1 MPRQQDPF
9 AQEEPPAPPETA
21 GEKETGRIE
30 AFSDGVFAIAITLL
44 VLDLKVPESSGPA
57 GSGRL
62 VPALLRQWP
71 MFVAYLTSFAT
82 ILVMW
87 VNHHKLFTLIRRA
100 NGAFLFLNGVLLL
113 FVTFV
118 PFPTALVSEHLRGPE
133 APTAAAIYTATYFGT
148 AIVFNVLWRYASGG
162 MRLLDPRADPG
173 KVRAIT
179 RDYRFGPVFYFA
191 AFLFSFVSV
200 AASLA
205 VCAGLAV
212 FFAVTGSLERTS
224 ES

>member
-9 AQEEPPAPPETA
+9 PHEEPPAPPQTA
-21 GEKETGRIE
+21 SEKETGRVE

-44 VLDLKVPESSGPA
+44 VLDLKVPKSSDLA

-62 VPALLRQWP
+62 VPALLQQWP
-71 MFVAYLTSFAT
+71 MFAAYLTSFAT

-87 VNHHKLFTLIRRA
+87 VNHHKLFTLIRRT
-100 NGAFLFLNGVLLL
+100 NGAFLFLNGLLLL
-113 FVTFV
+113 FITFV
-118 PFPTALVSEHLRGPE
+118 PFPTDLVAEHLRGPE
-133 APTAAAIYTATYFGT
+133 AATAAAVYTATYFGT
-148 AIVFNVLWRYASGG
+148 AVVFNVLWRYASGG

-200 AASLA
+200 GASLTI
-205 VCAGLAV
+205 CAGLAV
-212 FFAVTGSLERTS
+212 FFAVTGSLERVS
-224 ES
+224 DS